1 MKCGLLGEKLG
12 HSYSPRIHAELAD
25 YEYKLYEKK
34 PEEVEAFVREGDWHG
49 LNVTIPY
56 KKTVI
61 PFCDELTE
69 LAEMI
74 GSVNTLLRRPDGSI
88 LGDNTDAYG
97 FETLLRKTGFVPAG
111 KKALVLGSGGAS
123 ATVCACLRHQG
134 GEVVV
139 VSRSGETNYGNVA
152 ELQSDAALIV
162 NTTPL
167 GMYPKNGEKALDLT
181 PFSRLEAVL
190 DVVYNPARTALLLQ
204 AEELGVPFAGGLR
217 MLVAQGVRASEIFLG
232 HPHPAQEL
240 ERIYS
245 KLNSE
250 MQNVILI
257 GMPGSGKSTIAGRLA
272 IVLGR
277 ENVEADAEIE
287 KVAGCSIP
295 QIFAM
300 EGEEGFRRRESEV
313 LAELGKRSGLVIS
326 TGGGCVTR
334 QENYP
339 LLHQNGTIIRITRD
353 LSKLAREGR
362 PLSMNA
368 DLRRMAAVRDPLY
381 ARFADATVSNDG
393 TPEET
398 VQAILEVLK

>member
-25 YEYKLYEKK
+25 YEYVLYEKN
-34 PEEVEAFVREGDWHG
+34 PGEVEAFVRDGDWHG

-69 LAEMI
+69 LAAQI

-97 FETLLRKTGFVPAG
+97 FETLLRKTGFAPAG

-123 ATVCACLRHQG
+123 ATVCTCLRHFG
-134 GEVVV
+134 AEVIV
-139 VSRSGETNYGNVA
+139 VSRSGETNYQNVA
-152 ELQSDAALIV
+152 KLHADAALIV

-167 GMYPKNGEKALDLT
+167 GMYPKNGEKALDLI
-181 PFSRLEAVL
+181 PFTRLEAVL

-204 AEELGVPFAGGLR
+204 AEELGIPCAGGLR

-232 HPHPAQEL
+232 HSHPAQEL
-240 ERIYS
+240 ERIYG
-245 KLNSE
+245 KLSGE
-250 MQNVILI
+250 MQNIILI
-257 GMPGSGKSTIAGRLA
+257 GMPGSGKSTIAERLA
-272 IVLGR
+272 KALGR
-277 ENVEADAEIE
+277 ECVEADLEIE
-287 KVAGCSIP
+287 KEAGYTIP
-295 QIFAM
+295 EIFAA
-300 EGEEGFRRRESEV
+300 EGEEGFRRRETAV
-313 LAELGKRSGLVIS
+313 LAELGKRSGLVLS

-334 QENYP
+334 AENYP
-339 LLHQNGTIIRITRD
+339 LLHQNGIMIRITRD
-353 LSKLAREGR
+353 LTKLARGGR
-362 PLSMNA
+362 PLSQNA
-368 DLRRMAAVRDPLY
+368 DLVQMAAAREPFY

>member
-12 HSYSPRIHAELAD
+12 HSYSPRIHAELSD
-25 YEYKLYEKK
+25 YEYLLYEKT
-34 PEEVEAFVREGDWHG
+34 PDEVESFVREGNWHG

-69 LAEMI
+69 LAKQI

-97 FETLLRKTGFVPAG
+97 FETLLQKTGFVPEG

-123 ATVCACLRHQG
+123 ATVCACLRLHG
-134 GEVVV
+134 AEVVV
-139 VSRSGETNYGNVA
+139 VSRSGEINYRNVS
-152 ELQSDAALIV
+152 ELHSDAALIV

-167 GMYPKNGEKALDLT
+167 GMYPKNGEKALDLN
-181 PFSRLEAVL
+181 PFSNLEAVL
-190 DVVYNPARTALLLQ
+190 DVVYNPARTAILLQ
-204 AEELGVPFAGGLR
+204 AEELGIPCAGGLR

-232 HPHPAQEL
+232 QKHPDREL

-245 KLNSE
+245 KLSAE

-257 GMPGSGKSTIAGRLA
+257 GMPGSGKSTIAKRLSKT
-272 IVLGR
+272 LGR
-277 ENVEADAEIE
+277 ECVEADQKIE
-287 KVAGCSIP
+287 EKAGCTIP
-295 QIFAM
+295 EIFAA
-300 EGEEGFRRRESEV
+300 EGEDGFRRRETEV
-313 LAELGKRSGLVIS
+313 LSELGKRSGLVIS

-334 QENYP
+334 EENYP

-353 LSKLAREGR
+353 LTKLAREGR
-362 PLSMNA
+362 PCLRMRISGSWQQRGNPSMPA
-368 DLRRMAAVRDPLY
+368 SRM
-381 ARFADATVSNDG
+381 
-393 TPEET
+393 
-398 VQAILEVLK
+398 